1 MTVALSRRA
10 LSGAILGLGLA
21 GVLAP
26 ASQAAPATTDPA
38 KAAEA
43 RRTGDV
49 RPWPVKVVV
58 VTTSE
63 NGADTGDKPGELQ
76 LWAEREDL
84 TERLDFPGGVHPLLT
99 NKDHS
104 VVAMVTGMGLVNSGA
119 SVMALAFDRRF
130 DLKKAYW
137 LVAGVG
143 GVDPK
148 VGAIG
153 DAAWADYVVNDLAK
167 SMDMREAPAGW
178 PYGIYPMRSSKAG
191 EMPSQKMEY
200 GPFDRYAQV
209 FPLNIGLTRWA
220 YELTKSV
227 PLDYAPELAAQA
239 KVWTGFPNA
248 QQPPRVRI
256 GSSFASN
263 HFWHGEAGT
272 QWARDWVRMFTD
284 GKATFTMSDMEDSSI
299 AEAMARLERMGLV
312 NAGRLMVLRAAS
324 NYTLAHPGQ
333 TTFESAMSPHPGDGL
348 PAYEAAYRVGS
359 KVVHELASGW
369 TRYADQTPS
378 AP

>member
-1 MTVALSRRA
+1 
-10 LSGAILGLGLA
+10 
-21 GVLAP
+21 
-26 ASQAAPATTDPA
+26 
-38 KAAEA
+38 
-43 RRTGDV
+43 
-49 RPWPVKVVV
+49 
-58 VTTSE
+58 
-63 NGADTGDKPGELQ
+63 
-76 LWAEREDL
+76 
-84 TERLDFPGGVHPLLT
+84 
-99 NKDHS
+99 
-104 VVAMVTGMGLVNSGA
+104 
-119 SVMALAFDRRF
+119 
-130 DLKKAYW
+130 
-137 LVAGVG
+137 
-143 GVDPK
+143 
-148 VGAIG
+148 
-153 DAAWADYVVNDLAK
+153 
-167 SMDMREAPAGW
+167 
-178 PYGIYPMRSSKAG
+178 MRSSKAG

-359 KVVHELASGW
+359 KVVHELAGGW